1 MYWMRGI
8 FTTVILYINSER
20 GLGARDLEKGRR
32 GMDLERCAGTIWQLF
47 LVYCMTQRRGRF
59 SFFFRLWDEKSKI
72 LRRLLCGI
80 NKMGL
85 GVWHVQDSMV
95 VWQRLTET
103 SWKCRLKCHW
113 AVEGVLY
120 CIICKDCIL
129 YMETRRYI
137 QYQHQYPEYSICDIC
152 SWRSTVILGLSYLSI
167 IVHYSKNRVEH
178 SRFVSS
184 PNQPTNQTKR
194 WNWKRKFPNPSS
206 RIPERTSLGND
217 EDFQS
222 YFRTVL
228 WR

>member
-8 FTTVILYINSER
+8 FTTVILYISSER

-32 GMDLERCAGTIWQLF
+32 GMDLERCADTIWQLF

-120 CIICKDCIL
+120 CIIARTVYCIWK
-129 YMETRRYI
+129 RDDI
-137 QYQHQYPEYSICDIC
+137 FSISINIP
-152 SWRSTVILGLSYLSI
+152 STVYVISVAG
-167 IVHYSKNRVEH
+167 VV
-178 SRFVSS
+178 
-184 PNQPTNQTKR
+184 Q
-194 WNWKRKFPNPSS
+194 
-206 RIPERTSLGND
+206 
-217 EDFQS
+217 
-222 YFRTVL
+222 
-228 WR
+228 